1 MVAVRIVMVVRITAA
16 VVVVRT
22 SPSREHSTSKKP
34 FTKTVITCAD
44 ECAEFGLNAGGAAT
58 TVELR
63 QLDYFVAVADEGGFG
78 RAAGRLHVVQAS
90 VSQQIA
96 RLERELGL
104 RLFDRTTRRVGLT
117 AAGERL
123 LPEARAALAAAARV
137 GHVAAEIVSGGEG
150 VLRLGTARAFA
161 ERVHPALDVLAEQ
174 VPGLR
179 VRLVQEARERR
190 IDALRSGELDAALVR
205 GDGPLPGLAAVPVW
219 DDPLI
224 VALPA
229 THPLAALPRLEP
241 ADLAGLPLR
250 LAPRE
255 RNPAFHDLVTGLLRA
270 SGTDVPAG
278 PHFTTLQETLTEIAT
293 DSASGAES
301 WTVFD
306 LVGELPPARR
316 IAFRPLFGARS
327 TVSLA
332 MRPGPLSPTIRHL
345 LAALEPSDAQ

>member
-1 MVAVRIVMVVRITAA
+1 M
-16 VVVVRT
+16 
-22 SPSREHSTSKKP
+22 
-34 FTKTVITCAD
+34 
-44 ECAEFGLNAGGAAT
+44 
-58 TVELR
+58 ELR
-63 QLDYFVAVADEGGFG
+63 QLEYFVTVADEGGFG

-96 RLERELGL
+96 RLERELGV

-123 LPEARAALAAAARV
+123 LPEARAALASAARV
-137 GHVAAEIVSGGEG
+137 GQVAAEIVSGGEG

-161 ERVHPALDVLAEQ
+161 ERVHPALDALADQ
-174 VPGLR
+174 APGLR
-179 VRLVQEARERR
+179 VRLVQDARERR

-205 GDGPLPGLAAVPVW
+205 GAGPLPGLAMVRVW
-219 DDPLI
+219 DDPLF

-229 THPLAALPRLEP
+229 SHPLAALPRLEP

-250 LAPRE
+250 LAPRD

-270 SGTDVPAG
+270 SDIAVPPG
-278 PHFTTLQETLTEIAT
+278 PHFTTLQETLTAIAA
-293 DSASGAES
+293 DAAGGSAS

-316 IAFRPLFGARS
+316 IAFRPLLGARS
-327 TVSLA
+327 PVSLA
-332 MRPGPLSPTIRHL
+332 VRAGPLSPATRQLI
-345 LAALEPSDAQ
+345 AALQPAAAQQTRTPPP

>member
-1 MVAVRIVMVVRITAA
+1 M
-16 VVVVRT
+16 
-22 SPSREHSTSKKP
+22 
-34 FTKTVITCAD
+34 
-44 ECAEFGLNAGGAAT
+44 
-58 TVELR
+58 ELR
-63 QLDYFVAVADEGGFG
+63 QLEYFVAVADEGGFG
-78 RAAGRLHVVQAS
+78 RAAVRLHVVQAS
-90 VSQQIA
+90 VSQQVA

-137 GHVAAEIVSGGEG
+137 GHVAAEMLAAGEG
-150 VLRLGTARAFA
+150 ILRLGTTRAFA
-161 ERVHPALDVLAEQ
+161 ERVYPALDVLAEH

-190 IDALRSGELDAALVR
+190 IGALRSGELDAALVR
-205 GDGPLPGLAAVPVW
+205 GGGPLPGLEMLTVW

-229 THPLAALPRLEP
+229 NHPLAAMPRLEP

-255 RNPAFHDLVTGLLRA
+255 RNPAFHDLVTGLLRT
-270 SGTDVPAG
+270 SGIDMPAG
-278 PHFTTLQETLTEIAT
+278 PHFTTLQETLAAIAT
-293 DSASGAES
+293 DSDCSMRGAAS

-306 LVGELPPARR
+306 LVGDLPPARR
-316 IAFRPLFGARS
+316 IAFRALLGARS
-327 TVSLA
+327 PVSLA
-332 MRPGPLSPTIRHL
+332 VRPGPLSPAIRHL
-345 LAALEPSDAQ
+345 LNALGATRARAQ

>member
-1 MVAVRIVMVVRITAA
+1 M
-16 VVVVRT
+16 
-22 SPSREHSTSKKP
+22 
-34 FTKTVITCAD
+34 
-44 ECAEFGLNAGGAAT
+44 
-58 TVELR
+58 ELR
-63 QLDYFVAVADEGGFG
+63 QLEYFVAVADEGGFG

-96 RLERELGL
+96 RLERELGV

-123 LPEARAALAAAARV
+123 LPEARAALVSVARV
-137 GHVAAEIVSGGEG
+137 GQVAAEIISGAEG

-161 ERVHPALDVLAEQ
+161 ERVHPALDALADR

-179 VRLVQEARERR
+179 VRLVQDARERR

-205 GDGPLPGLAAVPVW
+205 GDGPLPGLTTMRVW
-219 DDPLI
+219 DHPLF

-250 LAPRE
+250 LAPRD

-270 SGTDVPAG
+270 SDTDVLSG
-278 PHFTTLQETLTEIAT
+278 PHFTTLQETLTAIAT
-293 DSASGAES
+293 DAASGSPS

-306 LVGELPPARR
+306 LAGDLPPARR
-316 IAFRPLFGARS
+316 IAFRPLPGARS
-327 TVSLA
+327 AVSLA
-332 MRPGPLSPTIRHL
+332 VRAEPPSPAIRHL
-345 LAALEPSDAQ
+345 LAALKAAAVQGACTPPP

>member
-1 MVAVRIVMVVRITAA
+1 M
-16 VVVVRT
+16 
-22 SPSREHSTSKKP
+22 
-34 FTKTVITCAD
+34 
-44 ECAEFGLNAGGAAT
+44 
-58 TVELR
+58 ELR
-63 QLDYFVAVADEGGFG
+63 QFEYFVAVADEGGFG

-104 RLFDRTTRRVGLT
+104 RLFDRNTRRVGLT

-137 GHVAAEIVSGGEG
+137 GHVAAEIVSGGQG

-161 ERVHPALDVLAEQ
+161 ERVRPALDMLAER

-179 VRLVQEARERR
+179 VRLVQEPRERR
-190 IDALRSGELDAALVR
+190 IEALRGGELDAALVR
-205 GDGPLPGLAAVPVW
+205 GDGPLPDLATVAVW
-219 DDPLI
+219 DDPLF

-229 THPLAALPRLEP
+229 THALAASPRLEP

-250 LAPRE
+250 LAPRD

-270 SGTDVPAG
+270 SGVDVPVG
-278 PHFTTLQETLTEIAT
+278 PHFTTLQETLEALAS
-293 DSASGAES
+293 DAASGAAS

-306 LVGELPPARR
+306 LVGDLPPARR
-316 IAFRPLFGARS
+316 IAFRPLLGARS
-327 TVSLA
+327 AVSLA
-332 MRPGPLSPTIRHL
+332 VRPGPLSPAIRHL
-345 LAALEPSDAQ
+345 LDALESARAQ